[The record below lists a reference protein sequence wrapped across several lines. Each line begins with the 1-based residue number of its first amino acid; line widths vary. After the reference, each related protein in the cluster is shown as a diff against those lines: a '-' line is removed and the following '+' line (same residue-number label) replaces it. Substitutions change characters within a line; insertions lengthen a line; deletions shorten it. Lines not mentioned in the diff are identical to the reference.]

1 MASGFNVR
9 AEMEIKISDTYLDDN
24 ALNQGAIINIL
35 TLTPEEAFE
44 NHTLA
49 RTAVSRAGSAARFEP
64 RWIKISQAIGAQGV
78 IDESLTRGWI
88 NKRLKTSPAHNYNTE
103 QYLIGMD
110 HPESVGYI
118 RPFGTTAR
126 GIVLK
131 G

>member
-1 MASGFNVR
+1 MSSGFNVR
-9 AEMEIKISDTYLDDN
+9 AEMEIKISDTYLNDN
-24 ALNQGAIINIL
+24 SLNQNAIIDIL
-35 TLTPEEAFE
+35 KLTPEAAFE

-49 RTAVSRAGSAARFEP
+49 QTGVSRAGLAARFEP
-64 RWIKISQAIGAQGV
+64 RWIKISQVIGAQGV
-78 IDESLTRGWI
+78 IDESLNRGWI
-88 NKRLKTSPAHNYNTE
+88 NKRLKSNPEYNYNTE

>member
-1 MASGFNVR
+1 MSSGFNDR
-9 AEMEIKISDTYLDDN
+9 AEMEIKISDTYLDAN
-24 ALNQGAIINIL
+24 AADKNAIIDIL
-35 TLTPEEAFE
+35 KLTPEAAFE

-49 RTAVSRAGSAARFEP
+49 QTGVSRAGLAARFEP
-64 RWIKISQAIGAQGV
+64 RWIKISQVINLQGV
-78 IDESLTRGWI
+78 IDESLYSGWI
-88 NKRLKTSPAHNYNTE
+88 NKRLKSNPAHNYNTE
-103 QYLIGMD
+103 RYLIGID